1 MNVALTI
8 DVPEWMFDKL
18 VRIAKLCGES
28 IDHVACS
35 FFAAEVVHTRPA
47 PRTSFC
53 AKGGS
58 HPAP

>member
-35 FFAAEVVHTRPA
+35 FFAAEVVHTQGASATPFC
-47 PRTSFC
+47 PR
-53 AKGGS
+53 GGT
-58 HPAP
+58 HPNA